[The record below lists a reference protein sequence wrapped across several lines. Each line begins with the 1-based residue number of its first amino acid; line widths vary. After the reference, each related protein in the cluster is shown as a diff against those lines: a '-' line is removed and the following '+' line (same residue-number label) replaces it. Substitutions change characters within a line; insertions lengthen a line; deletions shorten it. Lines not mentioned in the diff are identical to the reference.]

1 MTLFKEIRSV
11 SKFSYIYSTNKDCIA
26 ILRLPIVQGGT
37 FSFLAPTFAILSLPH
52 NKCPED
58 FAKSGWSN
66 ATFNATEEFKTE
78 QWQSRMQEVR

>member
-1 MTLFKEIRSV
+1 M
-11 SKFSYIYSTNKDCIA
+11 

-52 NKCPED
+52 NKCPEN
-58 FAKSGWSN
+58 FAENGWSN
-66 ATFNATEEFKTE
+66 ATFNATDEFKTE